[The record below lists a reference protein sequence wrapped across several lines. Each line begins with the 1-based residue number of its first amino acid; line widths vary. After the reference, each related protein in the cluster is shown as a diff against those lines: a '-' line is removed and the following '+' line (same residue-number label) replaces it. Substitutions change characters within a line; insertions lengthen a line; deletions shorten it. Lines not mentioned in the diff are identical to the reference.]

1 MLQGWYWDYPKDGCN
16 GYSGASW
23 ASTLQTKAATLGSAG
38 FTYVWLPP
46 MSRAS
51 FGSCSNGYAP
61 KDLYD
66 IGLAG
71 EGPTGFG
78 TQSQVNTLISAL
90 NTNGIQAVADVVY
103 NHRDGGNAE
112 NNPALRDYI
121 TQYYDYNGGTI
132 KKEPFPTDRYRVVI
146 PIGSGTP
153 FGPGDFYFKIS
164 SKSGH
169 SRFHNK
175 HYRVYMQ
182 TDRVGWQ
189 SLTDLSES
197 EPNGGGD
204 CGESNNDIF
213 LGRNMNAHIDAF
225 GCLTDEFHLNLTAND
240 LNTTDNLYIYYG
252 NDEGYTDHRIYG
264 IWYDPEGPAGGF
276 NVDLNT
282 YVNYQTYTDFSGL
295 PSGQGAMNF
304 EHFKPNSANASYTWL
319 EGDWDYLY
327 FFYDYDQDRQITR
340 DVLNAWSKWLWT
352 DVGIRGFRMD
362 AVKHFNPNF
371 VGQLMDYLAGQGIS
385 PQLVVGEY
393 FDSNPATLTN
403 WIGSVYSNMNSA
415 SVNIRAFDFALRQA
429 LKNACDQYH
438 YSFNFDTRDIFQS
451 GIVDGAGGSGLNA
464 ITFINNHDFRDSD
477 QPVLEDPILAYAYIL
492 TNNKVGLPCVFYP
505 EYFGIAPDNYPVVNL
520 KSRIDSL
527 IQIHKNNIYL
537 APQVEYL
544 NRHSTSRQSNYISG
558 SADKALI
565 YQISGGISNKD
576 VLVAINFGNTTLKV
590 DHELNTADAPVGT
603 QFNRI
608 MGSSPFS
615 YGVVSASSG
624 GVPNSM
630 YIQLPPR
637 SFSVWL
643 AGDLVLPLELTR
655 FEAVNTAKSVR
666 LNWETQ
672 AENQVLEYILER
684 SESGNAFAP
693 IAAVPAKNSPSAAYD
708 YTDPW
713 VASQGIRY
721 YRLRMVDMDGQ
732 VEYSPVRTVVR
743 EATLENRIRLFPNP
757 AEKEI
762 SISWDIP
769 QFTRLQVFSVL
780 GQPVLDMDVTGEL
793 TQEISLTGI
802 QPGVYYAILSDASGA
817 REILRFVRK

>member
-1 MLQGWYWDYPKDGCN
+1 
-16 GYSGASW
+16 
-23 ASTLQTKAATLGSAG
+23 
-38 FTYVWLPP
+38 
-46 MSRAS
+46 
-51 FGSCSNGYAP
+51 
-61 KDLYD
+61 
-66 IGLAG
+66 
-71 EGPTGFG
+71 
-78 TQSQVNTLISAL
+78 
-90 NTNGIQAVADVVY
+90 
-103 NHRDGGNAE
+103 
-112 NNPALRDYI
+112 
-121 TQYYDYNGGTI
+121 
-132 KKEPFPTDRYRVVI
+132 
-146 PIGSGTP
+146 
-153 FGPGDFYFKIS
+153 
-164 SKSGH
+164 
-169 SRFHNK
+169 
-175 HYRVYMQ
+175 
-182 TDRVGWQ
+182 
-189 SLTDLSES
+189 
-197 EPNGGGD
+197 
-204 CGESNNDIF
+204 
-213 LGRNMNAHIDAF
+213 
-225 GCLTDEFHLNLTAND
+225 
-240 LNTTDNLYIYYG
+240 
-252 NDEGYTDHRIYG
+252 
-264 IWYDPEGPAGGF
+264 
-276 NVDLNT
+276 
-282 YVNYQTYTDFSGL
+282 
-295 PSGQGAMNF
+295 
-304 EHFKPNSANASYTWL
+304 
-319 EGDWDYLY
+319 
-327 FFYDYDQDRQITR
+327 
-340 DVLNAWSKWLWT
+340 
-352 DVGIRGFRMD
+352 MD

-643 AGDLVLPLELTR
+643 AGGLVLPLELTR

-780 GQPVLDMDVTGEL
+780 GQPVLDMDVTGGL